1 MIQLYNLWSGF
12 CTFCDREVYG
22 GFVEG
27 VFLQYMFEMCF
38 KYFVG
43 WYLEALEF
51 VLNRIFM

>member
-22 GFVEG
+22 GYVEG